1 MREYK
6 MKQIGLWIAIFAVF
20 ATGVT
25 AVAQN
30 NSNTTDLENAKLV
43 GDEVINT
50 TYG

>member
-1 MREYK
+1 MKNK
-6 MKQIGLWIAIFAVF
+6 MKQIGLCIAVIAVF

-25 AVAQN
+25 AAAQN